1 MCWEWFVVHVTAIY
15 KGVGAQLVKYP
26 SVRYESHPC
35 YLVVLWGKV
44 DDATWWVF
52 SPELCNTSSAQG
64 VSVLCLMPFGLMRWR
79 SWRSITWLVSFRVR
93 PELPCK
99 GLNPG
104 LGSPSPRQT
113 LPKAPGFLQAMVLL
127 PAVSKWEQMR
137 LLLLCC
143 LSKLFLTLI

>member
-79 SWRSITWLVSFRVR
+79 SWRSITWLVSVIESDQNSLAKAWTQGLVLPLPVR
-93 PELPCK
+93 PFPKHQGSFKPWFCYLPS
-99 GLNPG
+99 LNENRWG
-104 LGSPSPRQT
+104 YYFSAVCPSS
-113 LPKAPGFLQAMVLL
+113 F
-127 PAVSKWEQMR
+127 
-137 LLLLCC
+137 
-143 LSKLFLTLI
+143 